1 MVATTDVAEA
11 RLLSFSLLGGE
22 ILDAKDKLLFFIL
35 PKTYKGVKSSI
46 GTLVLDIDG
55 NLYEIPNLNYIL
67 SVNILSGLGVN
78 TRTLTMSEIISS
90 SGSCRIDLAGNWM
103 HKVNGIEIR
112 GCPFNSVSKK
122 MLQDGSHRASRDY
135 KSYKAVFEEIENIN
149 FNAKDDNEKIEEK
162 IGAPSQGQ

>member
-1 MVATTDVAEA
+1 
-11 RLLSFSLLGGE
+11 
-22 ILDAKDKLLFFIL
+22 
-35 PKTYKGVKSSI
+35 
-46 GTLVLDIDG
+46 
-55 NLYEIPNLNYIL
+55 
-67 SVNILSGLGVN
+67 
-78 TRTLTMSEIISS
+78 MSEVISN

-122 MLQDGSHRASRDY
+122 MLQDGSHRDSRDY

-149 FNAKDDNEKIEEK
+149 FNTKDNIKKIEEN